1 MNYRSIYEQSRK
13 ALVAHFAAMDKLR
26 SDDSLWK
33 KDPVFGMRNIC
44 LLCRWHRPSSKSF
57 SRDRG
62 ICLSCSM
69 RGNRPRWLDV
79 SGGAVTRWRGILTMR
94 EFAPMCGFSQP
105 RLAVIEG
112 SAKVG
117 ADCAIKLA
125 NGLVASARNGNHL
138 GVVIQEWP
146 LFCTLADRAMVE
158 DYVSGEVTEL
168 LGDQE

>member
-1 MNYRSIYEQSRK
+1 
-13 ALVAHFAAMDKLR
+13 
-26 SDDSLWK
+26 
-33 KDPVFGMRNIC
+33 
-44 LLCRWHRPSSKSF
+44 
-57 SRDRG
+57 
-62 ICLSCSM
+62 
-69 RGNRPRWLDV
+69 
-79 SGGAVTRWRGILTMR
+79 
-94 EFAPMCGFSQP
+94 MCGFSQP